1 MTRCLRVHEPQSGVC
16 TGKKHVFVTVA
27 SSGYLKDWK
36 ISIEIM
42 MLRSLTLVC
51 MNLNE
56 AFTQARKHYTF
67 VPIANSGDL

>member
-1 MTRCLRVHEPQSGVC
+1 MHEPQSGVC
-16 TGKKHVFVTVA
+16 TGKKHVFVTIA

-42 MLRSLTLVC
+42 MPSSLTLVC

-56 AFTQARKHYTF
+56 VFTQARKHYMFVTF
-67 VPIANSGDL
+67 ANSGDL